1 MGPGDQTWVLP
12 CVVYGLTTSPV
23 SNVRDHYEDR
33 KSPPDLLTLT
43 ISAELM
49 GRKCGHFGVC
59 LSNYKRL

>member
-1 MGPGDQTWVLP
+1 MFMTI
-12 CVVYGLTTSPV
+12 
-23 SNVRDHYEDR
+23 YEDS

-59 LSNYKRL
+59 LSNYKETLSMFYD